1 MHNPTS
7 NQRFLP
13 NYCMIKTDLDTAMIV
28 LESGPVPDPQMLP
41 RIHRYYISEHHGIA
55 IDHGQV
61 FGPGNGTGHALI
73 VKTSP
78 LCLIQVVEWR
88 PDLGHMAGTIH
99 QIGPEFGVVLLHSQE
114 REMSRA
120 EIETILCSRQTN
132 GTCSLTLNDG
142 DLRVFFASIQPRWL
156 HEIIRAQLAHWRIHH
171 VELFFKFTSEEP
183 DQHDI
188 RHCVKAAPFWAL
200 ARWKGRLTPYQLKTC
215 IRNSPRGAVCF
226 ATEQIPR
233 YLRSQ
238 HLEKFAADALIHASA
253 KLTAGELLRL
263 ATQEPVTALTPACR
277 RQLPPRFRARL
288 LARNHRRIL
297 TLETTEPIQDLKR
310 DILASIAQFP
320 AEWLLAHRGN
330 FNNVFGA
337 LASGLK
343 IKPQPSE
350 LTEMLDRM
358 EPPYQQ
364 DFGRY
369 IALMM

>member
-1 MHNPTS
+1 MINPKS

-13 NYCMIKTDLDTAMIV
+13 NYCMIRINRDTAMIV
-28 LESGPVPDPQMLP
+28 FESGPVPDPQMLP
-41 RIHRYYISEHHGIA
+41 RIHRYYISEHHGLA
-55 IDHGQV
+55 IDHGRV
-61 FGPGNGTGHALI
+61 FGSGNGTGHALI
-73 VKTSP
+73 VKTIP

-88 PDLGHMAGTIH
+88 PDLGHMAGIFH
-99 QIGPEFGVVLLHSQE
+99 QIGPEFGVVSLHSEQ

-132 GTCSLTLNDG
+132 GTCSLTLNDA
-142 DLRVFFASIQPRWL
+142 DLRIFFASIQPRWL

-183 DQHDI
+183 DKEGI
-188 RHCVKAAPFWAL
+188 RHCVKAAPYWAL
-200 ARWKGRLTPYQLKTC
+200 ARWKARLTPYQLKTC

-233 YLRSQ
+233 YLRSG
-238 HLEKFAADALIHASA
+238 HLDQFAADALTHASA

-263 ATQEPVTALTPACR
+263 ATREPVAALTPACR
-277 RQLPPRFRARL
+277 RQLPPGFRARL

-297 TLETTEPIQDLKR
+297 TKESPEPIQDLKR

-320 AEWLLAHRGN
+320 AEWLLAHRGT

-343 IKPQPSE
+343 IRPQPSD
-350 LTEMLDRM
+350 LKEMLDRM

-364 DFGRY
+364 DFARF
-369 IALMM
+369 IASMM